1 MKTHKNGLLNMFVN
15 QKLDVWSNSYWERVT
30 RNIGP
35 ITYKEQETIRTSR
48 VAVLGVGGLGGPLA
62 ENLVR
67 AGCQN
72 LVICDFD
79 IFDESN
85 LNRQICTIE
94 DLGKKKIDVMETF
107 LRKIDS
113 EVKVKKFFKITER
126 NIDAVLEGVKVVALT
141 LDDPATSIFVAREC
155 RKRGIPMIES
165 WGVPFLFTWWFTPD
179 SVDYENCYG
188 LDTYHYGYSELR
200 DAKKEVNLAVYQA
213 LLPQVFRMPGVREKY
228 DREPGAFE
236 EMMSGN
242 IGARSFAPF
251 VRITSDFLS
260 MDIIFSGILSVKP
273 MNLAP
278 DLKGFDYINMEVR
291 EINQTTKN

>member
-1 MKTHKNGLLNMFVN
+1 LNT
-15 QKLDVWSNSYWERVT
+15 WSQSYWEHII

-35 ITYKEQETIRTSR
+35 ITFEEQESIRISR

-67 AGCQN
+67 AGCQD

-85 LNRQICTIE
+85 LNRQICTTD
-94 DLGKKKIDVMETF
+94 DLGKRKIDVVEAF
-107 LRKIDS
+107 LQKIDP
-113 EVKVKKFFKITER
+113 EINMRKFFKITQQ
-126 NIDAVLEGVKVVALT
+126 NIDEVLEDVKVITLT
-141 LDDPATSIFVAREC
+141 LDDPATSIFIAREA

-179 SVDYENCYG
+179 SVDYEDCYG
-188 LDTYHYGYSELR
+188 LETNKFNYSELSNL
-200 DAKKEVNLAVYQA
+200 KKEINLATFQT
-213 LLPQVFRMPGVREKY
+213 LLPKVFTMPGVREKY

-236 EMMSGN
+236 EMMAGN

-251 VRITSDFLS
+251 VRITADLLS
-260 MDIIFSGILSVKP
+260 VDVIFSGILGIKP
-273 MNLAP
+273 KNLAP
-278 DLKGFDYINMEVR
+278 HLKGFDYINMEVL
-291 EINQTTKN
+291 EADLISNNL

>member
-1 MKTHKNGLLNMFVN
+1 MFVN
-15 QKLDVWSNSYWERVT
+15 QKMESWSDPYWQHIV

-35 ITYKEQETIRTSR
+35 ITFDEQEAIRTTQ

-79 IFDESN
+79 VFDESN

-94 DLGKKKIDVMETF
+94 DIGKRKIDVVAEF
-107 LRKIDS
+107 LQKIDP
-113 EVKVKKFFKITER
+113 EVSIKKFFKITQQ
-126 NIDAVLEGVKVVALT
+126 NIDAVFEGVKVIALT
-141 LDDPATSIFVAREC
+141 LDDPATSIFIAREA

-165 WGVPFLFTWWFTPD
+165 WAVPFLFTWWFTPD
-179 SVDYENCYG
+179 SVDYEECYG
-188 LDTYHYGYSELR
+188 LETKKFDYFELSNL
-200 DAKKEVNLAVYQA
+200 KKEINLATYQA
-213 LLPQVFRMPGVREKY
+213 LLPKVFTMPGVREKY

-236 EMMSGN
+236 EMMAGN

-251 VRITSDFLS
+251 VRITADLLS
-260 MDIIFSGILSVKP
+260 VDVIFSGILSVKP
-273 MNLAP
+273 KNLAP
-278 DLKGFDYINMEVR
+278 NLKGFDYINMEVR
-291 EINQTTKN
+291 ETKLNPTI

>member
-1 MKTHKNGLLNMFVN
+1 MNT
-15 QKLDVWSNSYWERVT
+15 WSQSYWEHII

-35 ITYKEQETIRTSR
+35 ITFEEQESIRISR

-67 AGCQN
+67 AGCQD

-85 LNRQICTIE
+85 LNRQICTTD
-94 DLGKKKIDVMETF
+94 DLGKRKIDVVEAF
-107 LRKIDS
+107 LQKIDP
-113 EVKVKKFFKITER
+113 EINVRKFFKITQQ
-126 NIDAVLEGVKVVALT
+126 NIDEVLEDVKVITLT
-141 LDDPATSIFVAREC
+141 LDDPATSIFIAREA

-179 SVDYENCYG
+179 SVDYEDCYG
-188 LDTYHYGYSELR
+188 LETNKFNYSELSNL
-200 DAKKEVNLAVYQA
+200 KKKINLETFQA
-213 LLPQVFRMPGVREKY
+213 LLPKVFTMPGVREKY

-236 EMMSGN
+236 EMMAGN

-251 VRITSDFLS
+251 VRITADLLS
-260 MDIIFSGILSVKP
+260 VDVIFSGILGIKP
-273 MNLAP
+273 KNLAP
-278 DLKGFDYINMEVR
+278 HLKGFDYINMEVL
-291 EINQTTKN
+291 EADLISNNL

>member
-1 MKTHKNGLLNMFVN
+1 MKTHKNGLLKMFVN

-35 ITYKEQETIRTSR
+35 ITYQEQETIRTSR

-67 AGCQN
+67 SGCQN

-79 IFDESN
+79 VFDESN

-94 DLGKKKIDVMETF
+94 DIGKRKIDIMETF
-107 LRKIDS
+107 LRKIDP
-113 EVKVKKFFKITER
+113 EVAIKKFFKITER

-141 LDDPATSIFVAREC
+141 LDDPATSIFIAREC
-155 RKRGIPMIES
+155 RKRAISMVES

-188 LDTYHYGYSELR
+188 LDTYHYSYSEL
-200 DAKKEVNLAVYQA
+200 ANMKKKINLATYQV
-213 LLPQVFRMPGVREKY
+213 LLPKVFTMPGVREKY
-228 DREPGAFE
+228 DRESGAFE
-236 EMMSGN
+236 EMMAGN

-251 VRITSDFLS
+251 VRITSNFLS
-260 MDIIFSGILSVKP
+260 VDVIFSGILKIKP
-273 MNLAP
+273 KNLAP
-278 DLKGFDYINMEVR
+278 NLKGFDYLQMKVCETNLMH
-291 EINQTTKN
+291 

>member
-1 MKTHKNGLLNMFVN
+1 MFTN
-15 QKLDVWSNSYWERVT
+15 QKLEIWSEPYWEHVI

-35 ITYKEQETIRTSR
+35 ITFEEQETIRTSR

-67 AGCQN
+67 AGCQD

-79 IFDESN
+79 VFDESN
-85 LNRQICTIE
+85 LNRQICTTE
-94 DLGKKKIDVMETF
+94 DIGKRKIDVVSEF
-107 LRKIDS
+107 LQRIDPEVSVRK
-113 EVKVKKFFKITER
+113 VFKITSE
-126 NIDAVLEGVKVVALT
+126 NIASVLEGVKVAALT
-141 LDDPATSIFVAREC
+141 LDDPATSIFIAREC

-165 WGVPFLFTWWFTPD
+165 WAVPFLFTWWFTPE
-179 SVDYENCYG
+179 SVDYEECYG
-188 LDTYHYGYSELR
+188 LDTKHYNYFELCNL
-200 DAKKEVNLAVYQA
+200 KKEINLAPYQA
-213 LLPQVFRMPGVREKY
+213 FLPKVFTMPGVREKY

-260 MDIIFSGILSVKP
+260 VDIIFSGILGIKP
-273 MNLAP
+273 KNLAP
-278 DLKGFDYINMEVR
+278 NLKGFDYINMEVR
-291 EINQTTKN
+291 ETYF

>member
-1 MKTHKNGLLNMFVN
+1 MFVN
-15 QKLDVWSNSYWERVT
+15 EKLAVWSDSYWERVT

-35 ITYKEQETIRTSR
+35 ITYQEQEIIRTSR

-72 LVICDFD
+72 LVVCDFD
-79 IFDESN
+79 FFDESN

-94 DLGKKKIDVMETF
+94 DIGKRKIDVMETF
-107 LRKIDS
+107 LRKIDP
-113 EVKVKKFFKITER
+113 EVAIKKFFKITEN

-141 LDDPATSIFVAREC
+141 LDDPATSIFIAREC
-155 RKRGIPMIES
+155 RKRGIPMVES

-188 LDTYHYGYSELR
+188 LDTYHYSYSELAN
-200 DAKKEVNLAVYQA
+200 AKKEVNLATRQVF
-213 LLPQVFRMPGVREKY
+213 LPKVFRMPGVREKY

-260 MDIIFSGILSVKP
+260 VDVIFSGILDLKRK
-273 MNLAP
+273 NLAP
-278 DLKGFDYINMEVR
+278 NLKGFDYINMEVR
-291 EINQTTKN
+291 EANLISNN

>member
-1 MKTHKNGLLNMFVN
+1 MKTPRLVLKMFVN
-15 QKLDVWSNSYWERVT
+15 EKLAVWSDSYWERVT
-30 RNIGP
+30 RNIGI
-35 ITYKEQETIRTSR
+35 ITWQEQEIIRTSR

-79 IFDESN
+79 FFDESN
-85 LNRQICTIE
+85 LNRQICTVE
-94 DLGKKKIDVMETF
+94 DIGKRKIDVMETF
-107 LRKIDS
+107 LSKIDP
-113 EVKVKKFFKITER
+113 EVTIKKFFKITES

-141 LDDPATSIFVAREC
+141 LDDPATSIFIAREC
-155 RKRGIPMIES
+155 RKRRIPMVES

-179 SVDYENCYG
+179 SLDYENCYG
-188 LDTYHYGYSELR
+188 LDTYHYSYSEL
-200 DAKKEVNLAVYQA
+200 ANSKEEINLSTCQVF
-213 LLPQVFRMPGVREKY
+213 LPKVFRMPGVREKY

-236 EMMSGN
+236 EMMAGN

-260 MDIIFSGILSVKP
+260 VDVIFSGILKVKS

-278 DLKGFDYINMEVR
+278 NLKGFDYINMEIR
-291 EINQTTKN
+291 EADLITRI

>member
-1 MKTHKNGLLNMFVN
+1 MFVN

-35 ITYKEQETIRTSR
+35 IKFEEQEIIRTSR

-67 AGCQN
+67 SGCQN

-79 IFDESN
+79 VFDESN

-94 DLGKKKIDVMETF
+94 DIGKRKIDVMEEF
-107 LRKIDS
+107 IRKIDP
-113 EVKVKKFFKITER
+113 EVAIKKFFKITER

-141 LDDPATSIFVAREC
+141 LDDPATSIFIAREC
-155 RKRGIPMIES
+155 RKRAIPMVES
-165 WGVPFLFTWWFTPD
+165 WAIPFLFTWWFTHN

-188 LDTYHYGYSELR
+188 LDTYHYSYSELSNL
-200 DAKKEVNLAVYQA
+200 KKEINLATYQA
-213 LLPQVFRMPGVREKY
+213 FLPKVFAMPGVREKY
-228 DREPGAFE
+228 DREQGAFE
-236 EMMSGN
+236 EVMNGS

-251 VRITSDFLS
+251 VRITADFLS
-260 MDIIFSGILSVKP
+260 VDIIFSGILGIKP
-273 MNLAP
+273 KNLAP
-278 DLKGFDYINMEVR
+278 NLKGFDYINMEVK
-291 EINQTTKN
+291 EAVLKH

>member
-1 MKTHKNGLLNMFVN
+1 MFVN
-15 QKLDVWSNSYWERVT
+15 QKLDAWSNSYWERVT

-35 ITYKEQETIRTSR
+35 ITYREQETIRTSR
-48 VAVLGVGGLGGPLA
+48 IAVLGVGGLGGPLA

-67 AGCQN
+67 SGCQN

-79 IFDESN
+79 VFDESN

-94 DLGKKKIDVMETF
+94 DVGKRKIDVMEDF
-107 LRKIDS
+107 LSKIDP
-113 EVKVKKFFKITER
+113 EVAIKKFFKITEN
-126 NIDAVLEGVKVVALT
+126 NIDKVLEDVKVVALT
-141 LDDPATSIFVAREC
+141 LDDPATSIFIAREC
-155 RKRGIPMIES
+155 RRRGIPMVES
-165 WGVPFLFTWWFTPD
+165 WGVPFLFTWWFTTN

-188 LDTYHYGYSELR
+188 LDTYHYSYSELAN
-200 DAKKEVNLAVYQA
+200 AKNEVNLAVYQS
-213 LLPQVFRMPGVREKY
+213 LLPKVFRMPGVREKY

-260 MDIIFSGILSVKP
+260 VDIIFSGILNVKP
-273 MNLAP
+273 KNLAP
-278 DLKGFDYINMEVR
+278 NLKGFDYLRMEVR
-291 EINQTTKN
+291 EAVLTNFKN